1 MKFRFLHR
9 MRDFGIALAILV
21 CAIVI
26 FATAATSAYA
36 QAAPAKNSAAN
47 AAASHA
53 ETVVVFPF
61 ENAAGDPQKD
71 WLGEGLSELTT
82 DSMVGHGPVVFTREE
97 RLAALE
103 KLGLPTYSRF
113 SRATMI
119 KIAGEIDAD
128 YVVFGEFTPD
138 GTTLHV
144 SARVLR
150 VSPPKLSEPFSESG
164 SMDFIAETE
173 ARVSWRILCA
183 IRSSLDANAHCDASR
198 PELQQQVKPVAHV
211 RADSLEYFVRG
222 LLAADEDLRL
232 RDLRESSRLDPS
244 WDEPLV
250 AIGKT
255 FYDRR
260 DCESA
265 VGWFAKVSPN
275 NAHSEEAG
283 FYTGVCQLL
292 RNDPVHAE
300 ATFAALLAR
309 VGNGSAYPGIISN
322 LGTARLRQTR
332 YQDAAADFDRAQK
345 IDPGEPDYWFNLGLT
360 QYLIS
365 DWAEAARALREVVRL
380 QPDAEDA
387 RTLLVAALDR
397 GGNTDE
403 ANALR
408 QGASSDD
415 AKDASQE
422 NIPHDPARPQQHDVT
437 KMSVTALAKLARV
450 RMGMSTEAGR

>member
-1 MKFRFLHR
+1 MKFRFLRR
-9 MRDFGIALAILV
+9 MREFGITLAIL
-21 CAIVI
+21 A
-26 FATAATSAYA
+26 ATALPVFG
-36 QAAPAKNSAAN
+36 QAVTAKPSSVSGGVA
-47 AAASHA
+47 HA

-61 ENAAGDPQKD
+61 ENVVSDPQRD
-71 WLGEGLSELTT
+71 WLSEGLSELTT
-82 DSMVGHGPVVFTREE
+82 DSMVGHGPVVFTRDE

-138 GTTLHV
+138 GRNLHV

-164 SMDFIAETE
+164 NLDSIAETE

-183 IRSSLDANAHCDASR
+183 IRSSLAADVPCDISSPAA
-198 PELQQQVKPVAHV
+198 LQATKAVAHV

-222 LLAADEDLRL
+222 LQATDDELRL
-232 RDLRESSRLDPS
+232 RELREASRLDPS

-255 FYDRR
+255 FYERR

-265 VGWFAKVSPN
+265 VGWFAKVPAG
-275 NAHSEEAG
+275 NAHSADAG
-283 FYTGVCQLL
+283 FYAGVCQLL

-300 ATFAALLAR
+300 ATFAGLLAR
-309 VGNGSAYPGIISN
+309 AGNGPIFPGIINN

-332 YQDAAADFDRAQK
+332 YKEAAADFDRAQK
-345 IDPGEPDYWFNLGLT
+345 FDPGEPDYWFNLGLA
-360 QYLIS
+360 QYLIN
-365 DWAEAARALREVVRL
+365 DWAESARALREVVRL

-387 RTLLVAALDR
+387 RSLLIVALDR
-397 GGNTDE
+397 SGNADE
-403 ANALR
+403 ADVLR
-408 QGASSDD
+408 QSAVADG
-415 AKDASQE
+415 AKDPPGE
-422 NIPHDPARPQQHDVT
+422 NIPHDAARPQQHDVT
-437 KMSVTALAKLARV
+437 KMSVTSLAKLARV
-450 RMGMSTEAGR
+450 RMAMSTEAGR

>member
-1 MKFRFLHR
+1 MKFKFLLR
-9 MRDFGIALAILV
+9 LREFGIAAAIL
-21 CAIVI
+21 AST
-26 FATAATSAYA
+26 TAAISAQTGA
-36 QAAPAKNSAAN
+36 AKNPATSP
-47 AAASHA
+47 AAAHT

-61 ENAAGDPQKD
+61 ENVATDASKD

-82 DSMVGHGPVVFTREE
+82 DSMVGHGPVVFTRDE

-138 GTTLHV
+138 GANLHV

-150 VSPPKLSEPFSESG
+150 VSPPKLSEPFAESG
-164 SMDFIAETE
+164 TMDSIAETE
-173 ARVSWRILCA
+173 GRVSLRILCA
-183 IRSSLDANAHCDASR
+183 IRSSLDATAHCDANW
-198 PELQQQVKPVAHV
+198 PELQQQVLKTVTHV

-222 LLAADEDLRL
+222 LLAADDEARL
-232 RDLRESSRLDPS
+232 RNLREASRLDPT

-255 FYDRR
+255 FYEKR

-265 VGWFAKVSPN
+265 VSWFAKVSPA
-275 NAHSEEAG
+275 NAHSADAG

-300 ATFAALLAR
+300 STFAALLMRA
-309 VGNGSAYPGIISN
+309 GNGPVYPGIISN

-332 YQDAAADFDRAQK
+332 YKDAAADFDHAQR
-345 IDPGEPDYWFNLGLT
+345 IDPGEPDYWFNLGLA

-365 DWAEAARALREVVRL
+365 DWAESARALREVVRL

-387 RTLLVAALDR
+387 RVLLIAALDH
-397 GGNTDE
+397 GGNSDE

-408 QGASSDD
+408 QGAASDNAAD
-415 AKDASQE
+415 PPQQ
-422 NIPHDPARPQQHDVT
+422 NIPHDPARLPQHDVT
-437 KMSVTALAKLARV
+437 KMSVTSLAKLARV

>member
-1 MKFRFLHR
+1 MKFKFLLR
-9 MRDFGIALAILV
+9 LRETGIALAIL
-21 CAIVI
+21 
-26 FATAATSAYA
+26 AATSAPIFA
-36 QAAPAKNSAAN
+36 QNAAAKNSAAN
-47 AAASHA
+47 GAAAHT

-61 ENAAGDPQKD
+61 ENVASDPSKD
-71 WLGEGLSELTT
+71 WMGEGLSELTT
-82 DSMVGHGPVVFTREE
+82 DSMVGHGPVVFTRDE

-138 GTTLHV
+138 GTNLHV

-150 VSPPKLSEPFSESG
+150 VSPPKLSEPFAESG
-164 SMDFIAETE
+164 TMDSVAETE
-173 ARVSWRILCA
+173 ARVSWRILCS
-183 IRSSLDANAHCDASR
+183 IRSSMDANAHCDAAW
-198 PELQQQVKPVAHV
+198 PELQQQVKTVAHV

-222 LLAADEDLRL
+222 LLAADDETRL
-232 RDLRESSRLDPS
+232 RDLREASRLDPS

-250 AIGKT
+250 AIGKI

-265 VGWFAKVSPN
+265 VGWFAKVSAT
-275 NAHSEEAG
+275 NAHSADAG

-300 ATFAALLAR
+300 ITFSGLLAR
-309 VGNGSAYPGIISN
+309 AGNGPVYPGIISN

-332 YQDAAADFDRAQK
+332 YKDAAADFDRAQK
-345 IDPGEPDYWFNLGLT
+345 IDPGEPDYWFNLGLA

-365 DWAEAARALREVVRL
+365 DWAESARALREVVRL

-387 RTLLVAALDR
+387 RALLIAALDH

-408 QGASSDD
+408 QSAAADTAADPPD
-415 AKDASQE
+415 A
-422 NIPHDPARPQQHDVT
+422 NIPHDPARLPQHDVT
-437 KMSVTALAKLARV
+437 KMSVTSLAKLARV

>member
-1 MKFRFLHR
+1 MKIKFLHR
-9 MRDFGIALAILV
+9 MRVFGIALAILA
-21 CAIVI
+21 AIAVPN
-26 FATAATSAYA
+26 YA
-36 QAAPAKNSAAN
+36 QTGAAKNPAAN
-47 AAASHA
+47 TSGAAAHT

-61 ENAAGDPQKD
+61 ENVASEPSKD

-82 DSMVGHGPVVFTREE
+82 DSMVGHGPVVFTRDE

-138 GTTLHV
+138 GANLHV

-150 VSPPKLSEPFSESG
+150 VSPPKLSEPFAESG
-164 SMDFIAETE
+164 SMDTIAETE

-183 IRSSLDANAHCDASR
+183 IRSSMDTNAHCDASW
-198 PELQQQVKPVAHV
+198 PELQQVVKPVAHV

-222 LLAADEDLRL
+222 LLAADDETKL
-232 RDLRESSRLDPS
+232 RDLREASRLDPS

-250 AIGKT
+250 AIGKI
-255 FYDRR
+255 FYERR

-265 VGWFAKVSPN
+265 VGWFAKVSPA
-275 NAHSEEAG
+275 NAHSADAQ

-300 ATFAALLAR
+300 ITFSGLLAR
-309 VGNGSAYPGIISN
+309 AGNGPVYPGIINN
-322 LGTARLRQTR
+322 LGAARLRQTR
-332 YQDAAADFDRAQK
+332 YKDAASDFDHAQK
-345 IDPGEPDYWFNLGLT
+345 IDPGEPDYWFNLGLA

-365 DWAEAARALREVVRL
+365 DWAESERALREVVRL

-387 RTLLVAALDR
+387 RALLAAALDR

-408 QGASSDD
+408 QSAAADTATDPPG
-415 AKDASQE
+415 E

-437 KMSVTALAKLARV
+437 KMSVTSLAKLARV

>member
-1 MKFRFLHR
+1 MKFRFLLR
-9 MRDFGIALAILV
+9 LREFGIALAILAASGV
-21 CAIVI
+21 PI
-26 FATAATSAYA
+26 FAQGGA
-36 QAAPAKNSAAN
+36 AKNSAASST
-47 AAASHA
+47 AAHV

-61 ENAAGDPQKD
+61 QNVENDAQKD

-82 DSMVGHGPVVFTREE
+82 DSMVGHGPVVFTRDE

-138 GTTLHV
+138 GANLHV

-150 VSPPKLSEPFSESG
+150 VSPPKLSEPFAETG
-164 SMDFIAETE
+164 SMDSIAETE
-173 ARVSWRILCA
+173 GRVSLRILCA
-183 IRSSLDANAHCDASR
+183 IRSAMDTTAHCDAAW
-198 PELQQQVKPVAHV
+198 PELQRQVAQTVTHV

-222 LLAADEDLRL
+222 LLAQDDESRL
-232 RDLRESSRLDPS
+232 RNLREASRLDPN

-255 FYDRR
+255 FYEKR

-265 VGWFAKVSPN
+265 VGWFAKVLVT
-275 NAHSEEAG
+275 NAHSADAA

-300 ATFAALLAR
+300 TTFAALLAR
-309 VGNGSAYPGIISN
+309 AGNGPVYPGTINN

-332 YQDAAADFDRAQK
+332 YKEAAADFDRAQK
-345 IDPGEPDYWFNLGLT
+345 IDPGEPDYWFNLGLA
-360 QYLIS
+360 QFLIN
-365 DWAEAARALREVVRL
+365 DWVESARALREVVRL
-380 QPDAEDA
+380 QPDADDA
-387 RTLLVAALDR
+387 RALLIAALDR
-397 GGNTDE
+397 SGAADE

-408 QGASSDD
+408 QNAAADNAAD
-415 AKDASQE
+415 PPRE
-422 NIPHDPARPQQHDVT
+422 NIPHDPARPPLHDVT
-437 KMSVTALAKLARV
+437 KMSVTSLAKLARV

>member
-1 MKFRFLHR
+1 MNFRFLHR
-9 MRDFGIALAILV
+9 LREFGIALAILST
-21 CAIVI
+21 
-26 FATAATSAYA
+26 TAAPNYGQGAVAKPSAVSGGVA
-36 QAAPAKNSAAN
+36 
-47 AAASHA
+47 HV

-61 ENAAGDPQKD
+61 ENVANDATKD

-82 DSMVGHGPVVFTREE
+82 DSMVGHGPVVFTRDE

-138 GTTLHV
+138 GAKLHV

-150 VSPPKLSEPFSESG
+150 VSPPKLSLPFSESG
-164 SMDFIAETE
+164 TMDSIAETE
-173 ARVSWRILCA
+173 ARLSLRLLCA
-183 IRSSLDANAHCDASR
+183 IRSSLADDAPCTVYSPATEQAAKA
-198 PELQQQVKPVAHV
+198 VVHV

-222 LLAADEDLRL
+222 LLAADDDTRL
-232 RDLRESSRLDPS
+232 RDLRESSLLDSS
-244 WDEPLV
+244 WDEPIV

-265 VGWFAKVSPN
+265 VGWFGKVSKG
-275 NAHSEEAG
+275 NAHSNDAE

-300 ATFAALLAR
+300 ATFAELLAR
-309 VGNGSAYPGIISN
+309 AGSGPIFPGIISN

-332 YQDAAADFDRAQK
+332 YKEAAADFDRSQK
-345 IDPGEPDYWFNLGLT
+345 IDPGEPDYWFNFGLA
-360 QYLIS
+360 QYLIN
-365 DWAEAARALREVVRL
+365 DWAESARALREVVRL

-387 RTLLVAALDR
+387 RSLLIVALDR
-397 GGNTDE
+397 SGNSDE
-403 ANALR
+403 ANTLR
-408 QGASSDD
+408 QNAAADG
-415 AKDASQE
+415 AKDSPGE
-422 NIPHDPARPQQHDVT
+422 NIPHDAARPKQDVT
-437 KMSVTALAKLARV
+437 KMSVTSLAKLARV
-450 RMGMSTEAGR
+450 RMAMSTEAGR

>member
-1 MKFRFLHR
+1 MKIKFLHGLR
-9 MRDFGIALAILV
+9 EFGIALAIL
-21 CAIVI
+21 A
-26 FATAATSAYA
+26 ATAVPSHA
-36 QAAPAKNSAAN
+36 QTGTAKNSSAAG
-47 AAASHA
+47 AAAHT

-61 ENAAGDPQKD
+61 ENVASDAQKD

-82 DSMVGHGPVVFTREE
+82 DSMVGHGPVVFTRDE

-138 GTTLHV
+138 GASLHV

-150 VSPPKLSEPFSESG
+150 VSPPKLSEPFAETG
-164 SMDFIAETE
+164 SMDSIAETE
-173 ARVSWRILCA
+173 GRVSLRILCA
-183 IRSSLDANAHCDASR
+183 IRSSLDATAHCDANW
-198 PELQQQVKPVAHV
+198 PELQQQVAKTVTHV

-222 LLAADEDLRL
+222 LLAADDEMRL
-232 RDLRESSRLDPS
+232 RDLREASRLDPT

-250 AIGKT
+250 AIGKA
-255 FYDRR
+255 FYERR

-265 VGWFAKVSPN
+265 VGWFAKVSPA
-275 NAHSEEAG
+275 NAHSADAQ
-283 FYTGVCQLL
+283 FYTGVCQLQ

-300 ATFAALLAR
+300 STFAALLIRA
-309 VGNGSAYPGIISN
+309 GSGPVYPGIINN

-332 YQDAAADFDRAQK
+332 YKDAATDFDRAQK
-345 IDPGEPDYWFNLGLT
+345 IDPGEPDYWFNLGLA

-365 DWAEAARALREVVRL
+365 DWAESARALREVVRL

-387 RTLLVAALDR
+387 RALLIAALDR

-408 QGASSDD
+408 QGVASDNGTD
-415 AKDASQE
+415 PPGE
-422 NIPHDPARPQQHDVT
+422 NIPHDPARLPQHDVT
-437 KMSVTALAKLARV
+437 KMSVTSLAKLARV

>member
-1 MKFRFLHR
+1 
-9 MRDFGIALAILV
+9 MREFGIALAIL
-21 CAIVI
+21 A
-26 FATAATSAYA
+26 ATAVPNYGQGAV
-36 QAAPAKNSAAN
+36 AK
-47 AAASHA
+47 ASSVSGGVAHA

-61 ENAAGDPQKD
+61 ENVANNAAKD

-82 DSMVGHGPVVFTREE
+82 DSMVGHGPIVFTRDE

-138 GTTLHV
+138 GTALHV

-164 SMDFIAETE
+164 TMDSIAETE

-183 IRSSLDANAHCDASR
+183 IQSSLAADEPCDISSASA
-198 PELQQQVKPVAHV
+198 LQATKTVAHV
-211 RADSLEYFVRG
+211 RPDSLEYFVRG
-222 LLAADEDLRL
+222 LLAADDETRL
-232 RDLRESSRLDPS
+232 RDLRESSRLDS
-244 WDEPLV
+244 TWDEPLV

-265 VGWFAKVSPN
+265 VGWFGKVSKG
-275 NAHSEEAG
+275 NAHSFDAE

-300 ATFAALLAR
+300 STFAGLLAR
-309 VGNGSAYPGIISN
+309 AGSGPVFPAIISN

-332 YQDAAADFDRAQK
+332 YKEASGDFDRAQK
-345 IDPGEPDYWFNLGLT
+345 IDPGEPDYWFNLGLA
-360 QYLIS
+360 QYLIN
-365 DWAEAARALREVVRL
+365 DWAESARDLREVVRL
-380 QPDAEDA
+380 QPDADDA
-387 RTLLVAALDR
+387 RSLLIVALDR
-397 GGNTDE
+397 SGNTDE

-408 QGASSDD
+408 QSASGADIND
-415 AKDASQE
+415 PPGE
-422 NIPHDPARPQQHDVT
+422 NIPHDAARPPQHDVT
-437 KMSVTALAKLARV
+437 KMSVTSLAKLARV
-450 RMGMSTEAGR
+450 RMAMSTEAGR

>member
-1 MKFRFLHR
+1 MKFKFLLR
-9 MRDFGIALAILV
+9 MREFGIALAIL
-21 CAIVI
+21 AGTSAPI
-26 FATAATSAYA
+26 FAQVGA
-36 QAAPAKNSAAN
+36 AKNSSSN
-47 AAASHA
+47 PAAAHT

-61 ENAAGDPQKD
+61 ENVGSDTQKD

-82 DSMVGHGPVVFTREE
+82 DSMVGHGPVVFTRDE

-128 YVVFGEFTPD
+128 YVVYGEFTPD
-138 GTTLHV
+138 GANLHV

-150 VSPPKLSEPFSESG
+150 VSPPKLSEPFAETG
-164 SMDFIAETE
+164 SMDSIAETE
-173 ARVSWRILCA
+173 ARVSLRILCA
-183 IRSSLDANAHCDASR
+183 IRSSLDATAHCEAAW
-198 PELQQQVKPVAHV
+198 PQLQQQVAKTVTHV

-222 LLAADEDLRL
+222 LLAADDETRL
-232 RDLRESSRLDPS
+232 RDLREASRIDPS

-255 FYDRR
+255 FYERR

-265 VGWFAKVSPN
+265 VGWFAKVSPM
-275 NAHSEEAG
+275 NAHSADAG

-292 RNDPVHAE
+292 RNDPIHAE
-300 ATFAALLAR
+300 TTFAALLIR
-309 VGNGSAYPGIISN
+309 SGNGPVYPGIINN

-332 YQDAAADFDRAQK
+332 YKDAATDFDHAQK
-345 IDPGEPDYWFNLGLT
+345 IDPGEPDYWFNLGLA
-360 QYLIS
+360 QYLNS

-387 RTLLVAALDR
+387 HALLLAALDR
-397 GGNTDE
+397 GGNTEE
-403 ANALR
+403 ADALR
-408 QGASSDD
+408 QGAASDNAAD
-415 AKDASQE
+415 PPRE
-422 NIPHDPARPQQHDVT
+422 NIPHDPARPQLHDVT
-437 KMSVTALAKLARV
+437 KMSATSLAKLARV